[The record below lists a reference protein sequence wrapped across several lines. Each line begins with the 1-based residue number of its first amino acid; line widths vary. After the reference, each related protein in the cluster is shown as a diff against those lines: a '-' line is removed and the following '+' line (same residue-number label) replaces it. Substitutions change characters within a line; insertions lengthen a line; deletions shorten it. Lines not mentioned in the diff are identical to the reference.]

1 MQREVLTERFFTAL
15 ISGARAD
22 AQELI
27 DEAVTADCPADRIL
41 NRLFWPTLQHIQK
54 LYRDDQIS
62 DLAHN
67 YATRLMRS
75 LVAQLQPRLKRS
87 EPRHVRVSVV
97 SGAEQSEE
105 LAAQIVSDLL
115 DADGYEVFYV
125 GGGIANDEIVA
136 ELGRTNVDVLVVFGA
151 VPSTVP
157 QTRLLIDRLHDIGVC
172 PTLQIVMGGGVFNR
186 AEGLAEEVGSDL
198 WANDPEQIVA
208 VMAEKREQRMSATQ
222 RTVGRR
228 RRSKKDAA

>member
-1 MQREVLTERFFTAL
+1 MQHEALTEKFFTAL
-15 ISGARAD
+15 ISGARAN
-22 AQELI
+22 AQSLI
-27 DEAVTADCPADRIL
+27 DEAVRADCPADRIL
-41 NRLFWPTLQHIQK
+41 NRLFWPTLQHIQT

-62 DLAHN
+62 HLAHN

-75 LVAQLQPRLKRS
+75 LTAQLQPRLVRR

-136 ELGRTNVDVLVVFGA
+136 ELGRTKVDVLVVFGA

-172 PTLQIVMGGGVFNR
+172 PTLQIVVGGGVFNR
-186 AEGLAEEVGSDL
+186 AEGLAEEIGSDL
-198 WANDPEQIVA
+198 WASDPEQIVTA
-208 VMAEKREQRMSATQ
+208 MAQNRDQRMNATQ

-228 RRSKKDAA
+228 RRIKKDAA

>member
-15 ISGARAD
+15 ISGARSD
-22 AQELI
+22 AQDLI
-27 DEAVTADCPADRIL
+27 DQALTANCPADKIL

-54 LYRDDQIS
+54 LYRGDQIS
-62 DLAHN
+62 PLGFN
-67 YATRLMRS
+67 YATRMMRS
-75 LVAQLQPRLKRS
+75 LVAQLQPRLERS
-87 EPRHVRVSVV
+87 EERQDRVMVV

-115 DADGYEVFYV
+115 EADGYNVFYV

-136 ELGRTNVDVLVVFGA
+136 ELGRIKVDVLVVFGA
-151 VPSTVP
+151 VPATVP

-172 PTLQIVMGGGVFNR
+172 PALQIVVGGGVFGR

-208 VMAEKREQRMSATQ
+208 AMAEKRDQRMTPSQ

-228 RRSKKDAA
+228 RRGNKDAA

>member
-15 ISGARAD
+15 ISGARRD

-27 DEAVTADCPADRIL
+27 DEAIRADCPADRIL

-67 YATRLMRS
+67 YATRMMRA
-75 LVAQLQPRLKRS
+75 LVAQLQPRLERRES
-87 EPRHVRVSVV
+87 RNIRVSVV

-115 DADGYEVFYV
+115 DADGYEVLYV

-136 ELGRTNVDVLVVFGA
+136 ELGRIKVDVLVVFGA

-172 PTLQIVMGGGVFNR
+172 PTLQIVVGGGVFNR

-198 WANDPEQIVA
+198 WANDPEQIIA
-208 VMAEKREQRMSATQ
+208 VMAEKRDQRMSATQ